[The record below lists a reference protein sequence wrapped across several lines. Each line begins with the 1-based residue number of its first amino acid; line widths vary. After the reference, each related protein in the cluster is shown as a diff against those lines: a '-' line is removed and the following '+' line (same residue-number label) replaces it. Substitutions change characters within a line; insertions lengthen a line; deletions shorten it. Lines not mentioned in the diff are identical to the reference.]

1 MRSFPASRERRTGI
15 PKASNSR
22 LTNLA
27 YVLEELHRQLEGEG
41 DRLAQKVFNQ
51 LLAENKTL

>member
-1 MRSFPASRERRTGI
+1 
-15 PKASNSR
+15 